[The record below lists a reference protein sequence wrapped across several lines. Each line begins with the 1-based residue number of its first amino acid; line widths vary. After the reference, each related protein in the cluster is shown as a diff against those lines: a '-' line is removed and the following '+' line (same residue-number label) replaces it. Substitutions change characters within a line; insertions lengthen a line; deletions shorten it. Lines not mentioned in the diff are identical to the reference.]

1 VTDFLTEPA
10 FEIGRRLEIRGSS
23 AWFVVLRP
31 AEEEE
36 DALAN
41 FVADLSAVLDQPVRV
56 VRSFGSTFERLRS
69 ELGESACDPVL
80 ITDLDEA
87 DAERWRALDVNRS
100 AWLREGAVVLW
111 LSAAGVANLS
121 SCAPNI
127 KSLVGGSIFHLGT
140 DGGAMTAAER
150 DQRIADLE
158 SHFQMN
164 SAEVISQ
171 AESGVLPTEPHFVE
185 WLVLLDRGDLV

>member
-1 VTDFLTEPA
+1 MTDFLTEPA

-31 AEEEE
+31 AEEE
-36 DALAN
+36 DAMAN

-56 VRSFGSTFERLRS
+56 VRSSGSSFERLWS

-80 ITDLDEA
+80 ISDLDQA

-111 LSAAGVANLS
+111 LSAAGVTNLCS
-121 SCAPNI
+121 YAPNI
-127 KSLVGGSIFHLGT
+127 RSIVGGSIFNLGT
-140 DGGAMTAAER
+140 DGGAMTVAER
-150 DQRIADLE
+150 DQQIADLE
-158 SHFQMN
+158 SHFEMN
-164 SAEVISQ
+164 SAEVIKQ

-185 WLVLLDRGDLV
+185 WLVLLGRGDLV

>member
-1 VTDFLTEPA
+1 MTAFLTQPA

-31 AEEEE
+31 AEEE

-56 VRSFGSTFERLRS
+56 VRSSGSSFERLRS

-80 ITDLDEA
+80 ISDLDQA

-111 LSAAGVANLS
+111 LSAAGVTNLCS
-121 SCAPNI
+121 YAPNI
-127 KSLVGGSIFHLGT
+127 RSIVGGSIFNLGT
-140 DGGAMTAAER
+140 DGGAMTVAER
-150 DQRIADLE
+150 DQQIADLE
-158 SHFQMN
+158 SHFEMN
-164 SAEVISQ
+164 SAEVIKQ
-171 AESGVLPTEPHFVE
+171 AESGVLPSEPHFVE
-185 WLVLLDRGDLV
+185 WLVLLGRGDLV

>member
-1 VTDFLTEPA
+1 MITELA
-10 FEIGRRLEIRGSS
+10 FEIGRRLEIRESY

-31 AEEEE
+31 AEDG
-36 DALAN
+36 DALEN

-56 VRSFGSTFERLRS
+56 VPSSGSSFEKLRGD
-69 ELGESACDPVL
+69 LGESAGDPVL
-80 ITDLDEA
+80 IADLDEA

-111 LSAAGVANLS
+111 LSAAGVANLCS
-121 SCAPNI
+121 YAPNI
-127 KSLVGGSIFHLGT
+127 RSIVGGSIFYLGT
-140 DGGAMTAAER
+140 DGGAMTVAER

-164 SAEVISQ
+164 SAEVIRQ

-185 WLVLLDRGDLV
+185 WLVLLGRGDLV

>member
-1 VTDFLTEPA
+1 MTAFLTQPA

-31 AEEEE
+31 AEEE

-56 VRSFGSTFERLRS
+56 VRSSGSTFEKLRS
-69 ELGESACDPVL
+69 DLNEPAGDPVL
-80 ITDLDEA
+80 IPDLDQA
-87 DAERWRALDVNRS
+87 DTERWSALDVNRS

-111 LSAAGVANLS
+111 LSSAGLANL
-121 SCAPNI
+121 CRYAPNI
-127 KSLVGGSIFHLGT
+127 RSFVGGSIRNLGT
-140 DGGAMTAAER
+140 DGGAMTVAEH

-158 SHFQMN
+158 SHFKMN
-164 SAEVISQ
+164 SAEVIRQ
-171 AESGVLPTEPHFVE
+171 AESGALPTEPHFVE
-185 WLVLLDRGDLV
+185 WLVLLGRGDLV

>member
-1 VTDFLTEPA
+1 MTDFLTEPA

-31 AEEEE
+31 AEEE
-36 DALAN
+36 DAMAN

-56 VRSFGSTFERLRS
+56 VRSSGSSFERLRS

-80 ITDLDEA
+80 ISDLDQA
-87 DAERWRALDVNRS
+87 DAERWRALDVNRR

-111 LSAAGVANLS
+111 LSAAGVTNLCS
-121 SCAPNI
+121 YAPNI
-127 KSLVGGSIFHLGT
+127 RSIVGGSIFNLGT
-140 DGGAMTAAER
+140 DGGAMTVDER

-164 SAEVISQ
+164 SAEVIKQ
-171 AESGVLPTEPHFVE
+171 AESGMLPTDPHFVE
-185 WLVLLDRGDLV
+185 WLVLLGRGDLV

>member
-31 AEEEE
+31 AQEE

-41 FVADLSAVLDQPVRV
+41 FIADLSAVLDQPVRV
-56 VRSFGSTFERLRS
+56 VRCSDSSFERLRGDLH
-69 ELGESACDPVL
+69 EPAGDPVVVS
-80 ITDLDEA
+80 DLDGA

-100 AWLREGAVVLW
+100 AWIREGAVVLW
-111 LSAAGVANLS
+111 LSAAGVTNLCS
-121 SCAPNI
+121 HAPNI
-127 KSLVGGSIFHLGT
+127 KSIVGGSIFHLGT
-140 DGGAMTAAER
+140 DGGAMSAAER

-158 SHFQMN
+158 SHFEMT
-164 SAEVISQ
+164 STEVIRQ
-171 AESGVLPTEPHFVE
+171 AESGVLPTDPHFVE
-185 WLVLLDRGDLV
+185 WLVLLGRGDLV

>member
-1 VTDFLTEPA
+1 MTDFLIQPA
-10 FEIGRRLEIRGSS
+10 FEIGRRLEIRESS
-23 AWFVVLRP
+23 AWLVALRP
-31 AEEEE
+31 AEEE

-56 VRSFGSTFERLRS
+56 VRSSGSSFEKLRS
-69 ELGESACDPVL
+69 DLRESSVDPVL

-111 LSAAGVANLS
+111 LSAAGVSNLCS
-121 SCAPNI
+121 YAPNI
-127 KSLVGGSIFHLGT
+127 RSIVGGSIFHLGT

-150 DQRIADLE
+150 NQEIADLE
-158 SHFQMN
+158 SHFEMS
-164 SAEVISQ
+164 SAEVIRQ

>member
-1 VTDFLTEPA
+1 MTDFLTEPA

-31 AEEEE
+31 AEEE
-36 DALAN
+36 DAMAN

-56 VRSFGSTFERLRS
+56 VRSSGSSFERLWS

-80 ITDLDEA
+80 ISDLDQA

-111 LSAAGVANLS
+111 LSAAGVTNLCS
-121 SCAPNI
+121 YAPNI
-127 KSLVGGSIFHLGT
+127 RSIVGGSIFNLGT
-140 DGGAMTAAER
+140 DGGAMTVAER
-150 DQRIADLE
+150 DQQIADLE
-158 SHFQMN
+158 SHFEMN
-164 SAEVISQ
+164 SAEVIKQ
-171 AESGVLPTEPHFVE
+171 AESGVLPSEPHFVE
-185 WLVLLDRGDLV
+185 WLVLLGRGDLV

>member
-23 AWFVVLRP
+23 AWVVVLRP
-31 AEEEE
+31 FEGE

-56 VRSFGSTFERLRS
+56 VHSFGSPFEKLRND
-69 ELGESACDPVL
+69 LNGPAGDPIL
-80 ITDLDEA
+80 ISDLDQA
-87 DAERWRALDVNRS
+87 DAERWRGLDVNRS

-111 LSAAGVANLS
+111 LSAAGVTSLCS
-121 SCAPNI
+121 HAPNI
-127 KSLVGGSIFHLGT
+127 RSIVGGSIFNLGT
-140 DGGAMTAAER
+140 DGGAMTVAER

-158 SHFQMN
+158 SHFEMK
-164 SAEVISQ
+164 SAEVIKQ
-171 AESGVLPTEPHFVE
+171 AELGVLPTGSHFVE

>member
-1 VTDFLTEPA
+1 VTDFLTQPA

-31 AEEEE
+31 AEEG

-41 FVADLSAVLDQPVRV
+41 FVADLSAVLDQPVRLV
-56 VRSFGSTFERLRS
+56 QSFGSSFEQLRND
-69 ELGESACDPVL
+69 LTESAGDPVL
-80 ITDLDEA
+80 IPDLDQA

-111 LSAAGVANLS
+111 LSAAGVTNLCS
-121 SCAPNI
+121 YAPNI
-127 KSLVGGSIFHLGT
+127 RSIVGGSIFNLRTYGE
-140 DGGAMTAAER
+140 AMTAAER
-150 DQRIADLE
+150 DQQIADLE
-158 SHFQMN
+158 SHFGMS
-164 SAEVISQ
+164 SAEVIRQ

-185 WLVLLDRGDLV
+185 WLVLLGRGDLV

>member
-1 VTDFLTEPA
+1 MTDFLTEPA

-31 AEEEE
+31 AEEE
-36 DALAN
+36 DAMAN

-56 VRSFGSTFERLRS
+56 VRSSGSSFERLRS

-80 ITDLDEA
+80 ISDLDQA

-111 LSAAGVANLS
+111 LSAAGVTNLCS
-121 SCAPNI
+121 YAPNI
-127 KSLVGGSIFHLGT
+127 RSIVGGSIFNLGT
-140 DGGAMTAAER
+140 DGGAMTVAER
-150 DQRIADLE
+150 DQQIADLE
-158 SHFQMN
+158 SHFEMN
-164 SAEVISQ
+164 SAEVIKQ
-171 AESGVLPTEPHFVE
+171 AESGVLPSEPHFVE
-185 WLVLLDRGDLV
+185 WLVLLGRGDLV

>member
-1 VTDFLTEPA
+1 MTDFLTQPA

-31 AEEEE
+31 AEDG
-36 DALAN
+36 DALEN

-56 VRSFGSTFERLRS
+56 VPSSGSSFEKLRGD
-69 ELGESACDPVL
+69 LGESAGDPVL
-80 ITDLDEA
+80 IADLDEA

-111 LSAAGVANLS
+111 LSAAGVTSLCS
-121 SCAPNI
+121 YAPNI
-127 KSLVGGSIFHLGT
+127 RSIVGGSIFNLGT
-140 DGGAMTAAER
+140 DGGAMTVAER

-158 SHFQMN
+158 SHFEMK
-164 SAEVISQ
+164 SAEVIKQ
-171 AESGVLPTEPHFVE
+171 AELGVLPTGSHFVE

>member
-31 AEEEE
+31 AEEE
-36 DALAN
+36 DAMAN

-56 VRSFGSTFERLRS
+56 VRSSGSSFERLWS

-80 ITDLDEA
+80 ISDLDQA

-111 LSAAGVANLS
+111 LSAAGVTNLCS
-121 SCAPNI
+121 YAPNI
-127 KSLVGGSIFHLGT
+127 RSIVGGSIFNLGT
-140 DGGAMTAAER
+140 DGGAMTVDER

-158 SHFQMN
+158 SHFEMN
-164 SAEVISQ
+164 STEVIKR
-171 AESGVLPTEPHFVE
+171 AESGVLPTEPEFVE
-185 WLVLLDRGDLV
+185 WLVLLGRGDLV

>member
-1 VTDFLTEPA
+1 VTEFITQPA
-10 FEIGRRLEIRGSS
+10 FEIGRRLEIRGPS

-31 AEEEE
+31 AEEA

-41 FVADLSAVLDQPVRV
+41 FIADLSAVLDQPVRV
-56 VRSFGSTFERLRS
+56 VRSSGSSFEKLRGD
-69 ELGESACDPVL
+69 LRESAGDPVL
-80 ITDLDEA
+80 LTDLDAA

-127 KSLVGGSIFHLGT
+127 RTLVGGSIFHLGT
-140 DGGAMTAAER
+140 DGGAMTVAER
-150 DQRIADLE
+150 EQRIADLE
-158 SHFQMN
+158 SHFEMN
-164 SAEVISQ
+164 SAAVIKQ

-185 WLVLLDRGDLV
+185 WLVLLGRGDLV

>member
-31 AEEEE
+31 AEEE
-36 DALAN
+36 DAMAN

-56 VRSFGSTFERLRS
+56 VRSSGSSFERLRS

-80 ITDLDEA
+80 ISDLDQA

-111 LSAAGVANLS
+111 LSAAGVTNLCS
-121 SCAPNI
+121 YAPNI
-127 KSLVGGSIFHLGT
+127 RSIVGGSIFNLGT
-140 DGGAMTAAER
+140 DGGAMTVAER
-150 DQRIADLE
+150 DQQIADLE
-158 SHFQMN
+158 SHFEMN
-164 SAEVISQ
+164 SAEVIKQ
-171 AESGVLPTEPHFVE
+171 AESGVLPSEPHFVE
-185 WLVLLDRGDLV
+185 WLVLLGRGDLV

>member
-1 VTDFLTEPA
+1 MTDFLTEPA

-23 AWFVVLRP
+23 VWFVVLRP
-31 AEEEE
+31 AEEE

-41 FVADLSAVLDQPVRV
+41 FVADLSAVLDQPVRA
-56 VRSFGSTFERLRS
+56 VRSSGSSFEKLRS
-69 ELGESACDPVL
+69 DLRESSVDPVL

-111 LSAAGVANLS
+111 LSAAGVTNLCS
-121 SCAPNI
+121 YAPNI
-127 KSLVGGSIFHLGT
+127 RSIVGGSIFHLGT

-150 DQRIADLE
+150 NQEIADLE
-158 SHFQMN
+158 SHFEMS
-164 SAEVISQ
+164 SAEVIRQ

>member
-1 VTDFLTEPA
+1 MTDFLTEPA

-23 AWFVVLRP
+23 VWFVVLRP
-31 AEEEE
+31 AEEE

-41 FVADLSAVLDQPVRV
+41 FVADLSAVLHQPVRA
-56 VRSFGSTFERLRS
+56 VRSSGSSFEKLRS
-69 ELGESACDPVL
+69 DLRESSVDPVL

-111 LSAAGVANLS
+111 LSAAGVTNLCS
-121 SCAPNI
+121 YAPNI
-127 KSLVGGSIFHLGT
+127 RSIVGGSIFHLGT

-150 DQRIADLE
+150 NQEIADLE
-158 SHFQMN
+158 SHFEMS
-164 SAEVISQ
+164 SAEVIRQ

>member
-1 VTDFLTEPA
+1 MTDFLTEPA

-31 AEEEE
+31 AEEE
-36 DALAN
+36 DAMAN

-56 VRSFGSTFERLRS
+56 VRSSGSSFERLRS

-80 ITDLDEA
+80 ISDLDQA

-111 LSAAGVANLS
+111 LSAAGVTNLCS
-121 SCAPNI
+121 YAPNI
-127 KSLVGGSIFHLGT
+127 RSIVGGSIFNLGT
-140 DGGAMTAAER
+140 DGGAMTVDER

-158 SHFQMN
+158 SHFEMN
-164 SAEVISQ
+164 STEVIKR
-171 AESGVLPTEPHFVE
+171 AESGVLPTEPEFVE
-185 WLVLLDRGDLV
+185 WLVLLGRGDLV

>member
-1 VTDFLTEPA
+1 MTTEPA
-10 FEIGRRLEIRGSS
+10 FEIGRRLEIRESY

-31 AEEEE
+31 AEDE
-36 DALAN
+36 DALPN
-41 FVADLSAVLDQPVRV
+41 FVADLSAVLDQTVRIV
-56 VRSFGSTFERLRS
+56 HSFGSSFEKLRN
-69 ELGESACDPVL
+69 ELNEPAADPVL
-80 ITDLDEA
+80 IPDLDQA
-87 DAERWRALDVNRS
+87 DTERWSALDVNRS

-111 LSAAGVANLS
+111 LSAAGIANLCS
-121 SCAPNI
+121 YAPNI
-127 KSLVGGSIFHLGT
+127 RSIVGGSIFNLGT

>member
-1 VTDFLTEPA
+1 MTDFLTEPA

-23 AWFVVLRP
+23 VWFVVLRP
-31 AEEEE
+31 VESE
-36 DALAN
+36 DVLAN

-56 VRSFGSTFERLRS
+56 VRSSGSSFEKLRGD
-69 ELGESACDPVL
+69 LNDPAGDPVL

-111 LSAAGVANLS
+111 LSAAGVRNLCS
-121 SCAPNI
+121 YAPNI
-127 KSLVGGSIFHLGT
+127 RSIVGGSIFNLGT

-150 DQRIADLE
+150 DQRIRDLE
-158 SHFQMN
+158 SEFQLT
-164 SAEVISQ
+164 SADVIRQ
-171 AESGVLPTEPHFVE
+171 AESGTLPAEPHFVE

>member
-1 VTDFLTEPA
+1 MTAFLTQPA

-31 AEEEE
+31 AEEE
-36 DALAN
+36 DALAD

-56 VRSFGSTFERLRS
+56 VHSFGSSFEELRND
-69 ELGESACDPVL
+69 LNESAGDPVL
-80 ITDLDEA
+80 IPDLDQA
-87 DAERWRALDVNRS
+87 DAERWLALDVNRS
-100 AWLREGAVVLW
+100 AWIREGAVVLW

-164 SAEVISQ
+164 SAEVIRQ

>member
-1 VTDFLTEPA
+1 MTDFLTQPA
-10 FEIGRRLEIRGSS
+10 FEIGRRLEIRGFSV
-23 AWFVVLRP
+23 WFVVLRP
-31 AEEEE
+31 TEEE

-41 FVADLSAVLDQPVRV
+41 FVANLSAVLDQPVRV
-56 VRSFGSTFERLRS
+56 VHTSGSSFEKLRS
-69 ELGESACDPVL
+69 DLHDPAGDPVL
-80 ITDLDEA
+80 ISDLDQA
-87 DAERWRALDVNRS
+87 DAERWSALDVNRS
-100 AWLREGAVVLW
+100 AWIREGAVVLW

-158 SHFQMN
+158 SHFEMK
-164 SAEVISQ
+164 SAEVIKQ
-171 AESGVLPTEPHFVE
+171 AELGVLPTGSHFVE